1 MPDYKV
7 CVWGRE
13 ICSIFVVKEE
23 KQFSDTTSN
32 GGRVGSKTRRNTMI
46 LFEVTVCDLRM
57 STQIV
62 NLKSQIATSKMDWRI
77 RWQKIIVN

>member
-1 MPDYKV
+1 MGSGSKKAPEYIPRLKKYQ
-7 CVWGRE
+7 
-13 ICSIFVVKEE
+13 ICMN
-23 KQFSDTTSN
+23 SN
-32 GGRVGSKTRRNTMI
+32 LGSKTRRNTMI

-62 NLKSQIATSKMDWRI
+62 DLKSQFATSKMDWRI

>member
-46 LFEVTVCDLRM
+46 LFEVTVCGLKRRERWKKIYMSALTM
-57 STQIV
+57 ST
-62 NLKSQIATSKMDWRI
+62 I
-77 RWQKIIVN
+77 RFNGMES